1 MSIPQLLF
9 SSLWFILPAYAANM
23 TPVVA
28 GGGRTL
34 DGGRRF
40 LDGRPL
46 LGPGK
51 TVRGFVFGVLAG
63 SCLGLVQALLHPLLD
78 PRVPL
83 LLGGPLETAAGGF
96 LLSLGAMLG
105 DLTGSF
111 LKRRMGVGRGE
122 PFPLLDQLDFVAGAL
137 LLSLPLVLPR
147 LTWGVLAVLLLLT
160 PPLHLLTNYAGYR
173 MGLKSRP
180 Y

>member
-1 MSIPQLLF
+1 MGIPQLLF

-23 TPVVA
+23 TPVVT
-28 GGGRTL
+28 GGGRAI
-34 DGGRRF
+34 DGGRKF
-40 LDGRPL
+40 LDGKPL

-51 TVRGFVFGVLAG
+51 TVRGFACGILAG
-63 SCLGLVQALLHPLLD
+63 SLVGLVQAFLHPLLE

-83 LLGGPLETAAGGF
+83 LLGGPLETALAGF

-105 DLTGSF
+105 DLAGSF
-111 LKRRMGVGRGE
+111 LKRRMGVERGE
-122 PFPLLDQLDFVAGAL
+122 PFPVLDQLDFVAGAL
-137 LLSLPLVLPR
+137 LLSLPLSPR
-147 LTWGVLAVLLLLT
+147 LSWEAVAVLLLLT
-160 PPLHLLTNYAGYR
+160 PPLHLLTNYLGYR

>member
-1 MSIPQLLF
+1 MTALGTFL
-9 SSLWFILPAYAANM
+9 SSVWFILPAYAANM

-28 GGGRTL
+28 GGGRPI
-34 DGGRRF
+34 DGGRKF
-40 LDGRPL
+40 VDGKPL

-51 TVRGFVFGVLAG
+51 TVRGFCWGLLAG
-63 SCLGLVQALLHPLLD
+63 FCVGLVQALLQPLLD
-78 PRVPL
+78 SHLSL
-83 LLGGPLETAAGGF
+83 LFENPWETVLGGF
-96 LLSLGAMLG
+96 LLSLGAMVG
-105 DLTGSF
+105 DLVGSF
-111 LKRRMGVGRGE
+111 LKRRAGVERGE

-137 LLSLPLVLPR
+137 LFSLPLVLPR
-147 LTWGVLAVLLLLT
+147 LTWGVLAVLFLLT